1 MLTYSTNIDHQDY
14 SLFIITTMT
23 TGSPTRAKPSSLFRR
38 LNYKSMQMFPVINKP
53 LTEMNN
59 QQLPSQTKEQQQQ
72 RHLHRH
78 FHNVPCMSILLPR
91 RNRPHLHLN
100 RKNTCQL
107 SPIKTPTL
115 YHHLV
120 LPCIILRRTNRQKC
134 EMTQSTKLFLLHISL
149 LTRQDICANCWSS

>member
-1 MLTYSTNIDHQDY
+1 
-14 SLFIITTMT
+14 
-23 TGSPTRAKPSSLFRR
+23 
-38 LNYKSMQMFPVINKP
+38 
-53 LTEMNN
+53 MNN

-107 SPIKTPTL
+107 SLIKTPTL

-149 LTRQDICANCWSS
+149 LSRQDICANCWSSSKFYLKTTPPVRQQTVSLQCHVFQKFQKITRD